1 MRELLIA
8 AATLIAALI
17 FLLTGFGESEERVYN
32 CDLAEFH
39 PDYPAKVKEEC
50 RRLRSPPKYTT

>member
-1 MRELLIA
+1 MREFSISGLTILA
-8 AATLIAALI
+8 VLI
-17 FLLTGFGESEERVYN
+17 FVFTAFGESKGRVYN

-50 RRLRSPPKYTT
+50 RRLRSQPRYTT

>member
-1 MRELLIA
+1 MREIFIAVLIILA
-8 AATLIAALI
+8 VLI
-17 FLLTGFGESEERVYN
+17 FVFTGFGESKERVYN

-50 RRLRSPPKYTT
+50 RRLRASPKYTT